1 MTKLIAESDPEKCVN
16 CIKWEN
22 QELILK
28 KIKQE
33 LIKKRLNEVNKP
45 EDVSTEDE
53 TIKCSVCKE
62 NFSPRVQKSYCMNNK
77 LKNMDIS
84 ANTYGSINPVVV
96 INIVENNEAN
106 HKIDVNVEN
115 GGVINEAFDIE
126 EDIPEF
132 EEDIDPNNLDKETED
147 KEDVIYN
154 ASDKWRTSSKKSMS
168 SVVSSASTNIKIPT
182 RRRRSSAQPSNG
194 SQKRRESIRNMLFG
208 DPGLSGR
215 RFSQDIRINEKDI
228 PEEDETLKVIF
239 LQVFVPFL
247 IAGFGNVGAG
257 IILDYV
263 QYWDVFQTVTE
274 LFILVAS

>member
-28 KIKQE
+28 KVKEE
-33 LIKKRLNEVNKP
+33 LIKKRLCEVNKP
-45 EDVSTEDE
+45 EDVSTDE

-62 NFSPRVQKSYCMNNK
+62 NFSPRVQKSYFNNK

-96 INIVENNEAN
+96 INIVENNEG
-106 HKIDVNVEN
+106 IDANVEN
-115 GGVINEAFDIE
+115 GGVINEAFYV
-126 EDIPEF
+126 EDIPELD
-132 EEDIDPNNLDKETED
+132 EDIDPNNLEKEAED
-147 KEDVIYN
+147 KENGIYN
-154 ASDKWRTSSKKSMS
+154 ASDKWRTSSKRSMS
-168 SVVSSASTNIKIPT
+168 SVVSSTSTHIKTPT
-182 RRRRSSAQPSNG
+182 RRRSSAQASNA
-194 SQKRRESIRNMLFG
+194 SQKRRESIKNMLFG
-208 DPGLSGR
+208 NPGLSGR